1 MADVP
6 GRHEPGTG
14 EIDYSNIF
22 KAIQAAGFTDFGAM
36 EYDPAVEVMRTL
48 REARALYQA
57 SA

>member
-6 GRHEPGTG
+6 GRYEPGTG

-48 REARALYQA
+48 
-57 SA
+57 